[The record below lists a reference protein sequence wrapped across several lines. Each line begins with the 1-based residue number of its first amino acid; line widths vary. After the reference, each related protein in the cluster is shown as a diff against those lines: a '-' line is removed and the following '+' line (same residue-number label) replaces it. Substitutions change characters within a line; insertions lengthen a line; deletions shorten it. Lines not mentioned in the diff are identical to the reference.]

1 MFKWLM
7 FKENREDYP
16 HNLIKFRVKDL
27 SGVDPEPGPT
37 IAKKFRFWI
46 PKSIKTGYRIRLCL
60 DFYLINPLF
69 SFDMTVN
76 IIQKYASL

>member
-1 MFKWLM
+1 MFKCLM

-37 IAKKFRFWI
+37 IAKKI
-46 PKSIKTGYRIRLCL
+46 PIPDPKVHKNRVP
-60 DFYLINPLF
+60 DPFMP
-69 SFDMTVN
+69 
-76 IIQKYASL
+76 

>member
-1 MFKWLM
+1 MFKCLM

-37 IAKKFRFWI
+37 IAKKTD
-46 PKSIKTGYRIRLCL
+46 SGSYRIEKGIRIECP
-60 DFYLINPLF
+60 YSWI
-69 SFDMTVN
+69 
-76 IIQKYASL
+76 